1 MSVKI
6 EVSYERDEELL
17 AVTDRLKDLALRV
30 SKKEYRTGRYCR
42 VYLWGEALRGSPGS
56 TDNRIP
62 QPSTP
67 SNP

>member
-30 SKKEYRTGRYCR
+30 SNKEYQTGRYRR
-42 VYLWGEALRGSPGS
+42 VYLSGEALRGSPGS